1 MGLLFVFNAL
11 KIQTSLLT
19 STSFCPFS
27 YVELT
32 FKRAGISRWSAKG
45 GHDPVHLCRTAA
57 FGRRDGRP
65 NHLVRHPCI
74 TALSA
79 VGGDRALISISGE
92 QLLFSPPF
100 SAFSLLIHTESFHIA
115 IPDRGGYFRICLNQ
129 ILPWKKI
136 RITMCL
142 CSRIGARR
150 NRRLSPAACPS
161 FRGRM
166 RRGTRVRP
174 KQPAGKRD
182 VQTPRRC

>member
-1 MGLLFVFNAL
+1 MQLEERRKSLSIVANLRYIIAEKAYPVSTWGLEIRLWTL
-11 KIQTSLLT
+11 
-19 STSFCPFS
+19 SF
-27 YVELT
+27 Y
-32 FKRAGISRWSAKG
+32 
-45 GHDPVHLCRTAA
+45 
-57 FGRRDGRP
+57 
-65 NHLVRHPCI
+65 RHPSPKPP
-74 TALSA
+74 TN
-79 VGGDRALISISGE
+79 D
-92 QLLFSPPF
+92 FPPF
-100 SAFSLLIHTESFHIA
+100 PAFSLPSHTESFHIA